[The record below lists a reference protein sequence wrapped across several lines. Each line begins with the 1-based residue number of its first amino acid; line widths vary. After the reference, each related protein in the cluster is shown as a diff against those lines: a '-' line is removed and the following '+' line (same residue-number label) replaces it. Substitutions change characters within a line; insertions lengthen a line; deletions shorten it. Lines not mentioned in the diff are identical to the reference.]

1 ERLRP
6 YGAGGVGRDRVLPGA
21 RPRAPAAY
29 KDAEIRAHGCGACRR
44 TARQPA
50 RALRWS
56 GARVSDLSARP
67 NRCGCKRRGA
77 GDPRAARLHDR
88 YPPRADR
95 AGGRLEEPDRDAGAL
110 IAMRAVDPVDL
121 EVVKASLSGIVQEMQ
136 NSLFRTGF
144 STIVRESQDASCALM
159 NARGEVVA
167 QHVVLPLHI
176 GAFPASTAAVIDA
189 FGAGI
194 APGDAFIINHPYQG
208 GSPHAPDI
216 AVITPIFVEADL
228 FGFCGSIA
236 HKSDIGGPVPGS
248 CSGQAREIFNEG
260 LHLPAVR
267 YETAYRRNSDIERL
281 IGANSRT
288 PELVLGDIRGQLGA
302 DRLGER
308 RLAELVGQVGK
319 REVLGSFHRL
329 LEMSEAKVK
338 RAIAEW
344 TDGRF
349 EAERFVDDDGIEL
362 ERLVRIHVVI
372 EKRGDALH
380 FDFSGSAD
388 QTKGPA
394 NIRPPLVQAA
404 CAYALISLIDPTMY
418 VSSGLLRGF
427 TMAARGGSVLTP
439 RFPAPVNTYNPTIHA
454 LVDAI
459 FAAVSDVVPGKVRA
473 DGSGSRS
480 IILGGRNTYTGKGY
494 VQYEIIA
501 GGAGARTGKDG
512 ASGIT
517 VNQSN
522 AKIAAVE
529 IIESEFPARITRFEL
544 IADSGGVGEFRG
556 GLGIRREYLNLAD
569 ARFSIRSMKHLI
581 PPNGCAGGR
590 TGRAGDIWINPERA
604 AAKRLPTRYADY
616 PLREEDTL
624 RLDTPAG
631 GGYGD
636 PLAGDPQRVLADVCE
651 GVVSKEAAGSE
662 NGGMLMPTAQRW
674 AINAAAAES
683 RRAQLREDKGD
694 GASR

>member
-1 ERLRP
+1 MGSIE
-6 YGAGGVGRDRVLPGA
+6 AI
-21 RPRAPAAY
+21 
-29 KDAEIRAHGCGACRR
+29 E
-44 TARQPA
+44 
-50 RALRWS
+50 
-56 GARVSDLSARP
+56 
-67 NRCGCKRRGA
+67 
-77 GDPRAARLHDR
+77 
-88 YPPRADR
+88 
-95 AGGRLEEPDRDAGAL
+95 
-110 IAMRAVDPVDL
+110 L

-176 GAFPASTAAVIDA
+176 GAFPACAAAIIAA
-189 FGAGI
+189 FGADM
-194 APGDAFIINHPYQG
+194 APGDAFIINHPYEG

-216 AVITPIFVEADL
+216 AVITPAFIGSEL

-267 YETAYRRNSDIERL
+267 YQRAYRPNTDLERL

-308 RLAELVGQVGK
+308 RLEELVGKFGK
-319 REVLGSFHRL
+319 RDLLACFDRL
-329 LEMSEAKVK
+329 LESSQAKVK
-338 RAIAEW
+338 AAIAEW
-344 TDGRF
+344 KDGRF
-349 EAERFVDDDGIEL
+349 EAERFVDDDGIDL
-362 ERLVRIHVVI
+362 ERPVRIHVVVD
-372 EKRGDALH
+372 KQGDTLH

-404 CAYALISLIDPTMY
+404 CVYALISLIDANIY
-418 VSSGLLRGF
+418 VSSGLARGF
-427 TMAARGGSVLTP
+427 AMTAREGSVLNP

-459 FAAVSDVVPGKVRA
+459 FAAMSHLAPGKVRA

-480 IILGGRNTYTGKGY
+480 IILGGRNTNSGKSY

-501 GGAGARTGKDG
+501 GGAGARATKDG

-522 AKIAAVE
+522 AKIAPIE
-529 IIESEFPARITRFEL
+529 IIESEFPTRITRFEL
-544 IADSGGVGEFRG
+544 LADSGGAGEFRG

-569 ARFSIRSMKHLI
+569 ARFSIRSMRHSI
-581 PPNGCAGGR
+581 PPSGCAGGDS
-590 TGRAGDIWINPERA
+590 GRPGDIWINPDTA

-616 PLREEDTL
+616 PLRAGDL
-624 RLDTPAG
+624 FRLDTPG
-631 GGYGD
+631 GGGHGD
-636 PLAGDPQRVLADVCE
+636 PLARNPERVLADVRE
-651 GVVSKEAAGSE
+651 GVMSKEAAERDYGVVLKPA
-662 NGGMLMPTAQRW
+662 GRAWLLDV
-674 AINAAAAES
+674 AATQT
-683 RRAQLREDKGD
+683 RRTQLRAEKAKTARG
-694 GASR
+694 

>member
-1 ERLRP
+1 MSI
-6 YGAGGVGRDRVLPGA
+6 
-21 RPRAPAAY
+21 
-29 KDAEIRAHGCGACRR
+29 DAI
-44 TARQPA
+44 
-50 RALRWS
+50 
-56 GARVSDLSARP
+56 
-67 NRCGCKRRGA
+67 
-77 GDPRAARLHDR
+77 
-88 YPPRADR
+88 
-95 AGGRLEEPDRDAGAL
+95 
-110 IAMRAVDPVDL
+110 DL

-144 STIVRESQDASCALM
+144 STIIRESQDASCALM
-159 NARGEVVA
+159 NVNGEVVA

-176 GAFPASTAAVIDA
+176 GAFPACTAAVIDA
-189 FGAGI
+189 FRNDI
-194 APGDAFIINHPYQG
+194 ADGDAFIINHPYHG

-216 AVITPIFVEADL
+216 AVITPVFIAGAL

-267 YETAYRRNSDIERL
+267 YQRGYRGNGDLERL

-308 RLAELVGQVGK
+308 RLRELLGKFGQQK
-319 REVLGSFHRL
+319 ILAAFDRL
-329 LEMSEAKVK
+329 LALSEAKV
-338 RAIAEW
+338 RAAVAEW
-344 TDGRF
+344 EDGRF
-349 EAERFVDDDGIEL
+349 EAERFVDDDGIDL
-362 ERLVRIHVVI
+362 EQPVRIHVVVD
-372 EKRGDALH
+372 KRGDKLH
-380 FDFSGSAD
+380 LDFSGSAD

-404 CAYALISLIDPTMY
+404 CAYALISLIDPNMY
-418 VSSGLLRGF
+418 VSSGLIRAF
-427 TMAARGGSVLTP
+427 TVTARDGSVLNP

-459 FAAVSDVVPGKVRA
+459 FDAMGHIVPGKARA

-512 ASGIT
+512 MSGIT

-522 AKIAAVE
+522 ARIAPVE
-529 IIESEFPARITRFEL
+529 IIESEFPTRVTRFEL
-544 IADSGGVGEFRG
+544 IADSGGAGEFRG

-569 ARFSIRSMKHLI
+569 ARFSIRSMKHII
-581 PPNGCAGGR
+581 PPNGSAGGAS
-590 TGRAGDIWINPERA
+590 GRLGALWINPDGGE
-604 AAKRLPTRYADY
+604 AKRLPTRYADY
-616 PLREEDTL
+616 PLRAGDVF
-624 RLDTPAG
+624 RLDTPGG

-636 PLAGDPQRVLADVCE
+636 PLNRDPERVLADVRE
-651 GVVSKEAAGSE
+651 GAVSREAAERAYGVVLASVGHSWVLNHPATQA
-662 NGGMLMPTAQRW
+662 
-674 AINAAAAES
+674 
-683 RRAQLREDKGD
+683 RRAQMRAE
-694 GASR
+694 R